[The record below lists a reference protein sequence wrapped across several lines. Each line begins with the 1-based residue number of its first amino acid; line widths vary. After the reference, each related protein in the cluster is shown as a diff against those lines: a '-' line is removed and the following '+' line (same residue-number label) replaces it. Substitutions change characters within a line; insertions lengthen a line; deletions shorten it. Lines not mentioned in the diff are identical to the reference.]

1 MINLKHLLTNKTAK
15 KTITE
20 ESIGGSINLVRNE
33 LGVLTQLINNRLN
46 KITDS
51 IKKGEIQTMLSIKLT
66 QIQTMVKEVQHAFK
80 AAADAADPANA
91 ADADSNNNGFPDET
105 ESDIAARRANMGY
118 GPGNYYQGD

>member
-33 LGVLTQLINNRLN
+33 LGTLTQLINNRLN

-51 IKKGEIQTMLSIKLT
+51 IKRGEIQTMLSIKLT
-66 QIQTMVKEVQHAFK
+66 QIQTMLKEVQHEIE
-80 AAADAADPANA
+80 AAAGPAITST
-91 ADADSNNNGFPDET
+91 DSDSNNNGYPDQT
-105 ESDIAARRANMGY
+105 ESDIEAARAVRGY
-118 GPGNYYQGD
+118 GQGRFQGD